1 MKSLKLVF
9 WLFIA
14 LSFVMMSACSGGGGS
29 GSAGTGTLALSLT
42 DNSTEEY
49 RAVYITIKNVEVHLG
64 GNENSPNSWQTVDL
78 PIDPDTGLP
87 KERLTV
93 NLLELVN
100 GVREDLGIAELETG
114 HYTQMRLIIDSE
126 PDDTINIL
134 SQNHP
139 YANYVIDQSNPPN
152 VHELKIPSGFQTGV
166 KIVGGFDINT
176 DQTTELIL
184 DFDACRS
191 VVQAGNSGKWLLKPT
206 IKIASLEDFSII
218 NGTVTD
224 DSDARIEGALVSA
237 QIINGGLTV
246 GKDDDELIIQA
257 ATITD
262 SNGEYK
268 LFVTPGTYNL
278 VIYAEAKVPDFRKVS
293 TTTGEVLEGQTAE
306 NFTLTDSPTRTVSG
320 SVSIMGADDEQYATL
335 SFRQEAV
342 CTNCDPYEKIEIK
355 AINVVNGSKY
365 GTGLPVGW
373 YSLAASSFGYETQNP
388 DDFEIK
394 DGEDTPDV
402 NVTF

>member
-1 MKSLKLVF
+1 MRALKLWV
-9 WLFIA
+9 WIASSLFIA
-14 LSFVMMSACSGGGGS
+14 MLAACGGGES
-29 GSAGTGTLALSLT
+29 SSSSTGTLSLNLSDAT
-42 DNSTEEY
+42 TAEY
-49 RAVYITIKNVEVHLG
+49 NAVYVTIEEVQVHNDEG
-64 GNENSPNSWQTVDL
+64 GSWQIVASPNKTY
-78 PIDPDTGLP
+78 
-87 KERLTV
+87 

-100 GVREDLGIAELETG
+100 GVREQLGITELETA
-114 HYTQMRLIIDSE
+114 HYTQMRLIIGKS
-126 PDDTINIL
+126 PDDTINLL
-134 SQNHP
+134 SESHP
-139 YANYVIDQSNPPN
+139 YANYIIDNTDTYY
-152 VHELKIPSGFQTGV
+152 ELKIPSGFQTGV

-224 DSDARIEGALVSA
+224 DSAAGIEGALVSA
-237 QIINGGLTV
+237 QIFNGGTTET
-246 GKDDDELIIQA
+246 KDDDELIIQA

-278 VIYAEAKVPDFRKVS
+278 VVYAEATVPDFRKVS
-293 TTTGEVLEGQTAE
+293 TTTGEVLEGSAAE
-306 NFTLTDSPTRTVSG
+306 NFTLTDSPTGTVSG

-355 AINVVNGSKY
+355 AINVVMESTY
-365 GTGLPVGW
+365 GTGLPVGT

-388 DDFEIK
+388 DDFTIT
-394 DGEDTPDV
+394 DGGDTDV
-402 NVTF
+402 DVTF